1 MPPYDADHSASPSS
15 SFQGSNTSVDES
27 YTDTV
32 SLGMQV
38 DMGIEAEFLDLFG
51 VTVSSQVGWR
61 VRQSTGSRSRL
72 SVGAR
77 FGMTA
82 DPEMYGPYHGAV
94 ILSWGCFDTY
104 TYKISDPSGLVD
116 GLDDEN
122 FVLTVPV
129 GGSTSVWSLAR
140 YNALATELGT
150 LPVLEVPYEVGNVDD
165 YPTTPERI
173 DGSPI
178 PDEDMVFDELQWYT
192 APDVGSIAY
201 RSQLSSG
208 VDSGTSWDTSIGTSA
223 GVKAAGVKV
232 GVGVEYGWGSGYSLR
247 MGEAALFSGKVA
259 AVPDDPNTPED
270 EYNMYTFRFSPVVY
284 RHWYTNPSGDEAPLF
299 VMTYAAE
306 R

>member
-1 MPPYDADHSASPSS
+1 
-15 SFQGSNTSVDES
+15 
-27 YTDTV
+27 
-32 SLGMQV
+32 
-38 DMGIEAEFLDLFG
+38 
-51 VTVSSQVGWR
+51 
-61 VRQSTGSRSRL
+61 
-72 SVGAR
+72 
-77 FGMTA
+77 
-82 DPEMYGPYHGAV
+82 
-94 ILSWGCFDTY
+94 
-104 TYKISDPSGLVD
+104 
-116 GLDDEN
+116 
-122 FVLTVPV
+122 
-129 GGSTSVWSLAR
+129 
-140 YNALATELGT
+140 
-150 LPVLEVPYEVGNVDD
+150 VLEVPYEVGNVDD